1 MMCLT
6 RIYCRRKRD
15 GVLFRFNSKN
25 VMKEYS
31 RKNHECKRT
40 MPIIDRSEF
49 IRFRDARYEN
59 PTWIK
64 SQQFDGMAMLSE
76 RR

>member
-1 MMCLT
+1 
-6 RIYCRRKRD
+6 
-15 GVLFRFNSKN
+15 
-25 VMKEYS
+25 MKEYS

-64 SQQFDGMAMLSE
+64 SQQFEGMAMLSE